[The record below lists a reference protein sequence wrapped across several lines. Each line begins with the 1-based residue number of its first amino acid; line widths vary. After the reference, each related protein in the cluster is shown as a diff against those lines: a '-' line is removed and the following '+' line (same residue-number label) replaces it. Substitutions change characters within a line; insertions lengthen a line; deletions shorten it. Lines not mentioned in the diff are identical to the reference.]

1 MDKTVPYVYHI
12 NYIAYVCILEWLMT
26 IYYTIYNIKRY
37 FNNKQVN
44 VYSIIPDSGFL
55 QT

>member
-1 MDKTVPYVYHI
+1 MEKYVPYVYHL
-12 NYIAYVCILEWLMT
+12 NYIAYVCILECLMN
-26 IYYTIYNIKRY
+26 IYFTIYNIKRY
-37 FNNKQVN
+37 LDNKQVI